1 MPELCD
7 CGVGDSC
14 CYVVV
19 GGGAPAPSWLS
30 AVDFLAGA
38 ESLAV
43 LWVGALVRRTCAGRL
58 GSLRHAFLIQGV
70 LAQGWGAGRAVC
82 GSDVCLFG
90 RGLFVGL
97 FRSHAFE

>member
-1 MPELCD
+1 MPELWN

-14 CYVVV
+14 CYVA
-19 GGGAPAPSWLS
+19 GGGALLPPSWLS

-43 LWVGALVRRTCAGRL
+43 LWVGALVWRTCAGRL
-58 GSLRHAFLIQGV
+58 GSLRHAFFIQGV
-70 LAQGWGAGRAVC
+70 LALGWGAGRAVC
-82 GSDVCLFG
+82 KSDVCLFG

-97 FRSHAFE
+97 FHSHAFE